1 MEKDIFFNGKYLVV
15 YPSGVC
21 QWVFINR
28 KDLIPK
34 LHELIGCSCIDY
46 VHSSISGVVFWVD
59 DLGKMS
65 FHRLPIN
72 VLASKFYVGTQY
84 GDPIVGTV
92 VIGSELVD
100 PESKY
105 GEHDFFPLT
114 KVGAYVL
121 GRTLGIQLEEVPGH
135 E

>member
-1 MEKDIFFNGKYLVV
+1 MEKDIFFNGKYLVI

-21 QWVFINR
+21 HWVDIPR
-28 KDLIPK
+28 DKLIES
-34 LHELIGCSCIDY
+34 LHFLIDCSSLDY
-46 VHSSISGVVFWVD
+46 VHSFIPGVAFWVV
-59 DLGKMS
+59 DLGKMYDQP
-65 FHRLPIN
+65 LPIN
-72 VLASKFYVGTQY
+72 VLASKLYAGTQH

-100 PESKY
+100 PESEY

-121 GRTLGIQLEEVPGH
+121 GRSLGIQLEEVPGH
-135 E
+135 V

>member
-21 QWVFINR
+21 QWVSIDR

-34 LHELIGCSCIDY
+34 LHELIGCCIDY
-46 VHSSISGVVFWVD
+46 VHSQIPGVAFWVD
-59 DLGKMS
+59 DLGKMYDQP
-65 FHRLPIN
+65 LPIN
-72 VLASKFYVGTQY
+72 VLASKLYAGTQY

-100 PESKY
+100 PESEY
-105 GEHDFFPLT
+105 GERDFFPLT
-114 KVGAYVL
+114 KVGAYVV
-121 GRTLGIQLEEVPGH
+121 GRTLGVQLEEVPGH
-135 E
+135 G

>member
-1 MEKDIFFNGKYLVV
+1 MEKDIFFNGKYLVI

-21 QWVFINR
+21 QWVAIDR

-34 LHELIGCSCIDY
+34 LHELIGCSSLDY
-46 VHSSISGVVFWVD
+46 VHSMLSGVTFWVD
-59 DLGKMS
+59 DLGKMYDQP
-65 FHRLPIN
+65 LPIN
-72 VLASKFYVGTQY
+72 VLASKLYAGTQH

-100 PESKY
+100 PESEY
-105 GEHDFFPLT
+105 GERDFFPLT

-121 GRTLGIQLEEVPGH
+121 CRRLCIQLEEVPGH
-135 E
+135 V